1 MVNQKNDHQ
10 QHDHGCAAGTDDGQP
25 GDRFLHRPDQAEAL
39 IAVLYGKDQIAAV
52 LGVGNLPPASVR
64 TLYLDSDIFLFSFR
78 QVAQRIGCTGG
89 EGKGVALQELVV

>member
-1 MVNQKNDHQ
+1 MMNQKNDHQ

-52 LGVGNLPPASVR
+52 LGVETSRQLPSAPFTMTRTFVCSV
-64 TLYLDSDIFLFSFR
+64 S
-78 QVAQRIGCTGG
+78 
-89 EGKGVALQELVV
+89 GK